1 MRCCAHYGGHPPSLS
16 RQPALTCRSQPPYL
30 PPTHPLP
37 ISRSPVTRLPL
48 TRCPFVVHPRT
59 PANRLPLAFCPLP
72 ACPSLAR
79 CSPVAR
85 SLPARCSLLARLV
98 SPTDRRRAV
107 GDPHVSGAE
116 SERTAADVQIGRYR
130 LRFAAVLH
138 RYRHT
143 DRAPL
148 TLTAN
153 VYRNTDH
160 PAGDSCGNG
169 ECRANMER
177 LKVGERRRRETAVI
191 QGSGETRGCY

>member
-1 MRCCAHYGGHPPSLS
+1 MGAVPLLFRASRHLHVGHSL
-16 RQPALTCRSQPPYL
+16 LTC
-30 PPTHPLP
+30 
-37 ISRSPVTRLPL
+37 LPL
-48 TRCPFVVHPRT
+48 TRRPFPAHPLH
-59 PANRLPLAFCPLP
+59 ACRLPVA
-72 ACPSLAR
+72 PSLSTLAR
-79 CSPVAR
+79 PLIASRSPFARSPLARRSPVVR
-85 SLPARCSLLARLV
+85 PLPARCSLLARLV

-143 DRAPL
+143 DRAPF

-153 VYRNTDH
+153 VYCNTDH
-160 PAGDSCGNG
+160 QAGDSCGNG

-191 QGSGETRGCY
+191 Q